1 MNDLEKLLV
10 VQEHDTRSDQ
20 LRHRRM
26 TLPERSVLAGIE
38 AVITDLDAEAR
49 AATAD
54 RQGLVAKQDRLEV
67 DLTADLRKSA
77 EINRRLSQSVVP
89 REAEAFQAE
98 ARVVAA
104 HRSHLEDDILALM
117 ETIEPIE
124 VRLAEIAAQRAELDA
139 RATVAREELAGAEAV
154 IDAEIA
160 DEFAARQGAAEGLV
174 ATLLTRYERQRTRLG
189 GIAVARLE
197 HGHCTGCNL
206 EISRGELDALLSRPP
221 NALVECE
228 HCGRLLVR

>member
-20 LRHRRM
+20 LRHRRA
-26 TLPERSVLAGIE
+26 TLPERRALTTIESVI
-38 AVITDLDAEAR
+38 VDLDSEAR
-49 AATAD
+49 AAALE
-54 RQGLVAKQDRLEV
+54 REGLVAKQDRMEV
-67 DLTADLRKSA
+67 DLTADLRKTA

-98 ARVVAA
+98 AKVVAA

-124 VRLAEIAAQRAELDA
+124 VRLGEIAAQRAELEA
-139 RATVAREELAGAEAV
+139 RAAVAHEALAGAEAV
-154 IDAEIA
+154 IDAEVA
-160 DEFAARQGAAEGLV
+160 NVRAAREAAADGLP
-174 ATLLTRYERQRTRLG
+174 AELLTRYDRQRSRLG